1 MAIGDI
7 YTDKWGRTYTEKPG
21 ELMPLFKE
29 WNPEKRRFIY
39 YRRNRNGRIQTI
51 PLERVATCWL
61 VWDATD
67 PNSDFVKRC

>member
-7 YTDKWGRTYTEKPG
+7 YTDKWGRTYTEKAG
-21 ELMPLFKE
+21 ELMPLFKQ

-39 YRRNRNGRIQTI
+39 YRRNRNGRIQAI
-51 PLERVATCWL
+51 QLNRVASSWL

-67 PNSDFVKRC
+67 PDSDFVKRC